1 MLDTES
7 HTLTVLLMGSSGL
20 LGSHL
25 KIALEQNGLSVTG
38 LSANKVADI
47 KVDASRKTAL
57 FASLSGKRFDVIVNL
72 IGLTSVETCE
82 DYPDLAHRTNTLPA
96 ENAASWVMEV
106 SPATHLVQISTDH
119 VYDGKGPHSESDTSM
134 VNTYSLTK
142 YAGEL
147 GAKLVP
153 SSILRTNFV
162 GKSTVYGRVSLT
174 DWIFDSLKNEEHIE
188 VLDDVMFSPVSIDTL
203 CSVIFDVIRKRPVG
217 TFNLGSSD
225 GMSKA
230 DFDFQ
235 FADCLGLETKFMTR
249 IEASGARFLRA
260 RRPLDMRM
268 DSSKLEECL
277 GIKLPT
283 LDEEIRMVAMQY
295 E

>member
-1 MLDTES
+1 
-7 HTLTVLLMGSSGL
+7 
-20 LGSHL
+20 
-25 KIALEQNGLSVTG
+25 
-38 LSANKVADI
+38 
-47 KVDASRKTAL
+47 
-57 FASLSGKRFDVIVNL
+57 
-72 IGLTSVETCE
+72 
-82 DYPDLAHRTNTLPA
+82 
-96 ENAASWVMEV
+96 
-106 SPATHLVQISTDH
+106 
-119 VYDGKGPHSESDTSM
+119 
-134 VNTYSLTK
+134 
-142 YAGEL
+142 
-147 GAKLVP
+147 
-153 SSILRTNFV
+153 
-162 GKSTVYGRVSLT
+162 
-174 DWIFDSLKNEEHIE
+174 
-188 VLDDVMFSPVSIDTL
+188 MFSPVSIDTL